1 MSEIADMMISGMLD
15 YETGEYIGEGVGH
28 PRRKRPE
35 GVSKEDA
42 KIKRVQADYNINY
55 KAAKRV
61 RKNMLISQERA
72 LKIKELEARV
82 EELENAMLD
91 YVDAAMCR
99 RMFIQE
105 IGMGSRYV
113 DWRQAKGIEGEK
125 YK

>member
-1 MSEIADMMISGMLD
+1 MGEIADMMISGMLD

-42 KIKRVQADYNINY
+42 KIKRVQAVYKINY

-82 EELENAMLD
+82 KELEANLADILSHRHRKDGTLQMILE
-91 YVDAAMCR
+91 
-99 RMFIQE
+99 E
-105 IGMGSRYV
+105 IV
-113 DWRQAKGIEGEK
+113 EEGVL
-125 YK
+125 